1 MMKQTF
7 RRMMLVTVLVAG
19 SLNTG
24 CSANI
29 GVGLSVGVPIGDH
42 GYMSIGT
49 HRWR

>member
-1 MMKQTF
+1 MKQTF
-7 RRMMLVTVLVAG
+7 RRILLVAVLVAG
-19 SLNTG
+19 SLATACTG
-24 CSANI
+24 NV